1 MLLIGTAG
9 VGAVLGL
16 VAFLVGFKTVGLY
29 LFVGMGSIV
38 LVLIVVAGYFT
49 YPEVSVVERT
59 PTFPLVYKPYTG
71 PISQIGKAFMTL
83 NKAIDKNAK
92 IKQRNRMV
100 ALYYDSPGEVPDD
113 KLRWCVGVVE
123 EDIGANVKEALFKA
137 GFKKAVI
144 PGRKAVGTQWSF
156 RPFLG
161 ILSIYFMVNR
171 AYPEMERFCKKMK
184 LDAGGHAM
192 EFYSTCRY
200 DSFGTKVTPVYV
212 YLALDKNA
220 WNIPE
225 FPPRA

>member
-71 PISQIGKAFMTL
+71 PISQ
-83 NKAIDKNAK
+83 
-92 IKQRNRMV
+92 V

-123 EDIGANVKEALFKA
+123 EDIGQSGLGWVNFSRYDGSSIVTKGWKQLMHEIGRA
-137 GFKKAVI
+137 GCKCKGSPI
-144 PGRKAVGTQWSF
+144 QSGGRKAVGTQWSF

-184 LDAGGHAM
+184 
-192 EFYSTCRY
+192 
-200 DSFGTKVTPVYV
+200 
-212 YLALDKNA
+212 
-220 WNIPE
+220 
-225 FPPRA
+225 